1 MLLHQ
6 VREKEFEMKTIDEIQ
21 CELRDLIH
29 ELELIKEERSS
40 GEFEIDWERISVD
53 ACAKAI
59 KPHPLEEFDEYSQ
72 KCYMTILLT
81 VAWLDEQR
89 LAESLFLVHR
99 IAFGMG
105 YLEKH
110 GDLRDE
116 YIAAKTLSY
125 KQLDELS
132 ALFADKDEK
141 LMLILECLLIA
152 GTFEKGRND
161 AVEYI
166 AKLSELL
173 GLTKENMVFLSN
185 LAAVVLT
192 QDTDNYKCN
201 IRNEWSLFDC
211 YLKNF
216 DYKID
221 IIRASSIE
229 IQNTD
234 KYGHL
239 GGMMSIRFECLDVVI
254 HNNKLKFKCAY
265 TEVHAIGYISEPEV
279 KNFIQDIPD
288 NFLLLADAK
297 DVYPNSPVG
306 VVASPLTPISYARK
320 IFDKTH
326 KEFMAQ
332 HPVQNK

>member
-1 MLLHQ
+1 
-6 VREKEFEMKTIDEIQ
+6 MKTIDEIQ

-53 ACAKAI
+53 ACTKAI
-59 KPHPLEEFDEYSQ
+59 KPHPLEGFDEYSQ
-72 KCYMTILLT
+72 KCYITILLT
-81 VAWLDEQR
+81 VAWLDEQS
-89 LAESLFLVHR
+89 LAESLFLAHR
-99 IAFGMG
+99 IAFGIG

-116 YIAAKTLSY
+116 FIAAKTLSY

-152 GTFEKGRND
+152 GTFEKGKND

-192 QDTDNYKCN
+192 QDTDNYKC
-201 IRNEWSLFDC
+201 
-211 YLKNF
+211 
-216 DYKID
+216 
-221 IIRASSIE
+221 E
-229 IQNTD
+229 IQNKWCFFDYYLSDTNYDWNTIIVNANDIPQMTEELDLILVGHFRKCDRIVLKDNQLRFDCTYGIGFFGVVTD
-234 KYGHL
+234 NRSASFVQNVQSNFILLAEANAVKPNYPIG
-239 GGMMSIRFECLDVVI
+239 VI
-254 HNNKLKFKCAY
+254 VDPLISVSLASKQYDKAVCEFNAKPPVK
-265 TEVHAIGYISEPEV
+265 TEVSI
-279 KNFIQDIPD
+279 
-288 NFLLLADAK
+288 
-297 DVYPNSPVG
+297 
-306 VVASPLTPISYARK
+306 
-320 IFDKTH
+320 
-326 KEFMAQ
+326 
-332 HPVQNK
+332 